1 MISDCVYLAILK
13 NITVRLASRSCDVTF
28 WEQTGNCSRRPS
40 ELLKYF
46 VIWSPVHFSFR
57 FTPLKQE
64 SSQKRWWNL
73 LFLNWTNICLTLWLL
88 LVMNKRNP
96 MTFSP
101 WTAFRLKPLLHKW
114 KYSVYGIREDTCGW
128 TLQDSTVSTCIALF
142 RPISAFIMWKRL
154 LLGHKWTKLRFVVC
168 TWLTWDALL
177 AILKWVWFFLL
188 VWRLWIKCL

>member
-1 MISDCVYLAILK
+1 MWHTENKPATVLEDQVNRWSILWFGK
-13 NITVRLASRSCDVTF
+13 FLSRVLS
-28 WEQTGNCSRRPS
+28 
-40 ELLKYF
+40 
-46 VIWSPVHFSFR
+46 IFR
-57 FTPLKQE
+57 SGSLQPE
-64 SSQKRWWNL
+64 SSPKRWWNI

-114 KYSVYGIREDTCGW
+114 KYSAYGVREDTCDW
-128 TLQDSTVSTCIALF
+128 TLQDSPVSTSIALF
-142 RPISAFIMWKRL
+142 RPNSAFIMWKRL
-154 LLGHKWTKLRFVVC
+154 LLGHEWTELRFVVC

-188 VWRLWIKCL
+188 VWRRWIKCL